1 MNSYSI
7 GIISFIL
14 FMIIL
19 IGYTNLKKKVP
30 IFRVILVFSFIPY
43 ILTLFLYYFMS
54 YNLYFWSYTLL
65 YCFLNILSYFVFYA
79 LVKSVSV
86 RILIDL
92 LSTSNFLL
100 TYNAILDD
108 YILKDSFS
116 RRIDLLIENG
126 MISMS
131 SNNLILTKKGK
142 NFIFIIIVIQK
153 LFQIKFSG

>member
-19 IGYTNLKKKVP
+19 ICYTNLKKKVP

-54 YNLYFWSYTLL
+54 YNLSFWSYTLL